1 MSVVCRIHRFRELE
15 LINWNFEIA
24 PLTSVPDSHII
35 GMTEPRMH
43 LHRTGSV
50 DISWQQPGL
59 ANPQP
64 PPHPQP
70 QPHQPPQEHETLARP
85 TSRRSTKLR
94 ASPTQSRRGG
104 ASSDGGAIKYDAPGS
119 RPGRP
124 DTERKYDALHKAFEK
139 QV

>member
-1 MSVVCRIHRFRELE
+1 
-15 LINWNFEIA
+15 
-24 PLTSVPDSHII
+24 
-35 GMTEPRMH
+35 MH

-70 QPHQPPQEHETLARP
+70 QPHHPHQEHETLARP
-85 TSRRSTKLR
+85 TSRRTSPPRSTRR

-104 ASSDGGAIKYDAPGS
+104 ASSDGGANKYDAPWS